1 MNKEIWAKKYRRDGE
16 THPGQSL
23 RRVANAVAQGDPGL
37 SDAFFG
43 LMALEKFM
51 PGGRI
56 LAYAG
61 SGNPKA
67 TLANCYVMGK
77 VEDSMEGIM
86 AALHES
92 AITMKAGGGIG
103 LNFSTLRPYGSR
115 VEGTGSVSSGPVSFM
130 EMWNSMS
137 RTISGVGDRKGAM
150 IAVLNVDHP
159 DIEKFIGAKAN
170 NTADHPVL
178 EKFNISVGITDAFMK
193 AVEADADWELVF
205 GEVRRTVKA
214 RELWETIVK
223 NAWAKAE
230 PGVLFLDNINRL
242 NNLWYVENIDGCN
255 PCLTG
260 DTLIATD
267 KGWQPIET
275 LIGTRPLGIVNFNP
289 EDGQTTHNR
298 FQKVFMTGVKPVFRL
313 TTKEGFELKATAD
326 HKVLTADGWKAV
338 SELKRGDRVVIS
350 PAPDCFGSEGTYE
363 EGLRDGWYVADGCKG
378 EKGMILSFYEKK
390 QELASSFS
398 EALSRPVWS
407 YKSRD
412 CKTITVQEPL
422 TKEEVVTGLF
432 RKSRQYLKGFLQSL
446 FTADGTVNRAEKG
459 RCSLR
464 LTSVNLDLLKKV
476 QVALLSFG
484 IYSRIYQNRKDA
496 QVRPMPDGNGGYK
509 DYQCQACHD
518 LSISRENMATFAR
531 EIGLLLP
538 EKFIKLHQCISG
550 SRGCYKTRW
559 IAHVE
564 SVEFFGTEP
573 VYDFV
578 SPGFNS
584 GVANGIVV
592 HNCGE
597 QPLPPYGACTLGS
610 INLTRFVIDPF
621 GKAPQVDHDGLK
633 EAVQLAVRFLDSTI
647 DVNYYPVPAQRT
659 EAEQKRRIGLGIMGL
674 GSALAMLKVRYGNEE
689 STMALLHE
697 IMGAIR
703 DTAYLTSV
711 ELAKEKGAFPLFD
724 REKYL
729 QGEFI
734 KRLPEEIQNSI
745 REHGIRNSHLLTIA
759 PTGSIAQ
766 LVGNVS
772 SGVEPIFALEYTRR
786 NYNEEILVE
795 DYAWEL
801 YKRLGRPDGEKPW
814 YFVTAHDL
822 SWTEHLAVMAECQWF
837 VDSSISKTINLP
849 KETTV
854 EELYDV
860 YRIAWMQGLKGC
872 TIYREGSLDV
882 EILKKGTSTEP
893 QRVHI
898 SGERPY
904 KLEGRT
910 YKVKPPESK
919 HAYYLTFTHQ
929 LVDGKKA
936 KPFELFINTKNPFVE
951 EWVKALG
958 RLISSVFR
966 NVDDPTFLIDELK
979 EIMGKT
985 GFWSAQRRKYVPS
998 LIAEF
1003 GEVMRD
1009 YFEEIG
1015 LTEPEVPIEAYAE
1028 EANGDNGN
1036 NNKTPHLAFCHV
1048 CGQQAAV
1055 YEEGCL
1061 KCLACGYNKC
1071 G

>member
-1 MNKEIWAKKYRRDGE
+1 MINKSIWEKKYKATTDKTPE
-16 THPGQSL
+16 DTFK
-23 RRVANAVAQGDPGL
+23 RVAKAVAQGD
-37 SDAFFG
+37 SD
-43 LMALEKFM
+43 LEINFYNQMHSLKFI

-61 SGNPKA
+61 SGKKKA
-67 TLANCYVMGK
+67 TLSNCYVMGK
-77 VEDSMEGIM
+77 IDDSMEGIM
-86 AALHES
+86 TALHES
-92 AITMKAGGGIG
+92 AITMKSGGGIG

-150 IAVLNVDHP
+150 IAVLNIDHP

-193 AVEADADWELVF
+193 AVEADTDWELVF
-205 GEVRRTVKA
+205 GEIRKTIRG

-230 PGVLFLDNINRL
+230 PGVLFLDNINKL
-242 NNLWYVENIDGCN
+242 NNLWYCEKIDACN

-275 LIGTRPLGIVNFNP
+275 LIGTKPLGIINFNP

-298 FQKVFMTGVKPVFRL
+298 FHNVFLTGVKPVFKL

-326 HKVLTADGWKAV
+326 HKILTTDGWRAV
-338 SELKRGDRVVIS
+338 SELKHGDKIVVS
-350 PAPDCFGSEGTYE
+350 PAIGCFGTEGTYE
-363 EGLRDGWYVADGCKG
+363 EGVRDGWYVADGCKG
-378 EKGMILSFYEKK
+378 DKGMVLSFYDKK
-390 QELASSFS
+390 QELAPPFS
-398 EALSRPVWS
+398 RVLSRPIWES
-407 YKSRD
+407 KNRN
-412 CKTITVQEPL
+412 CTTIVIHEPL
-422 TKEEVVTGLF
+422 TKNEVVEGLF
-432 RKSRQYLKGFLQSL
+432 RRSRQYIKGFLQSL
-446 FTADGTVNRAEKG
+446 FTADGTVNYAEKG

-464 LTSVNLDLLKKV
+464 LTSTDLNLLKRV
-476 QVALLSFG
+476 QILLLGFA
-484 IYSRIYQNRKDA
+484 IYSRIYQNRREA
-496 QVRPMPDGNGGYK
+496 QIRQLPDGNGGYK
-509 DYQCQACHD
+509 DYQCQAYHE
-518 LSISRENMATFAR
+518 LVISRECMSTFAK

-538 EKFIKLHQCISG
+538 DKFVKLHQCISG
-550 SRGCYKTRW
+550 PRGCYKTRW
-559 IAHVE
+559 IAHVD
-564 SVEFFGTEP
+564 SAEFYGTEP

-584 GVANGIVV
+584 GIANGLVV

-621 GKAPQVDHDGLK
+621 GSPRINYDDLIQTVSF
-633 EAVQLAVRFLDSTI
+633 AVRFLDNTI
-647 DVNYYPVPAQRT
+647 DINYYPIPAQKV

-674 GSALAMLKVRYGNEE
+674 GSMLAMLKVRYGSEE
-689 STMALLHE
+689 SLAVVET
-697 IMGAIR
+697 IFRTIR
-703 DTAYLTSV
+703 DTAYTTSI
-711 ELAKEKGAFPLFD
+711 ELAKEKGSFPLFD
-724 REKYL
+724 KEKYL

-734 KRLPEEIQNSI
+734 KRLPEKIQNSI
-745 REHGIRNSHLLTIA
+745 KEYGIRNSHLLTIA
-759 PTGSIAQ
+759 PTGSISQ
-766 LVGNVS
+766 LAGNVS
-772 SGVEPIFALEYTRR
+772 SGVEPIYSLEYIRK
-786 NYNEEILVE
+786 NYNEEISTE
-795 DYAWEL
+795 DYAWKM
-801 YKRLGRPDGEKPW
+801 YKKLGYPDGKEPS
-814 YFVTAHDL
+814 YFVTAHEL
-822 SWTEHLAVMAECQWF
+822 SWKEHLRIMAKCQEF
-837 VDSSISKTINLP
+837 VDASISKTVNVP
-849 KETTV
+849 EKTSV
-854 EELYDV
+854 EELYEV
-860 YRIAWMQGLKGC
+860 YYYAWSNGLKGC

-882 EILKKGTSTEP
+882 EILKKGSLKP
-893 QRVHI
+893 QHVHAV

-929 LVDGKKA
+929 MVDGKKI

-966 NVDDPTFLIDELK
+966 NVDDPTFLVDELK
-979 EIMGKT
+979 EIIGKT

-1015 LTEPEVPIEAYAE
+1015 LIEPEPPVEVYADEADTY
-1028 EANGDNGN
+1028 
-1036 NNKTPHLAFCHV
+1036 KKPHLTFCHV
-1048 CGQQAAV
+1048 CGQQAAIF
-1055 YEEGCL
+1055 EEGCL